1 MSTKAFS
8 IRADSEK
15 IQRLD
20 TLAEQMEQSRND
32 LVNQAINR
40 LLELYTWQAERTRLT
55 MRLRWTTLCQSV
67 GWGVFKIYCQLSR
80 HPVGVWVGGQL
91 VVYRISIS

>member
-20 TLAEQMEQSRND
+20 TLAEQMEQPRNN
-32 LVNQAINR
+32 LVNQAIDR
-40 LLELYTWQAERTRLT
+40 LLKLYTWQAERTCLT
-55 MRLRWTTLCQSV
+55 MRLRWTTLSQSV
-67 GWGVFKIYCQLSR
+67 G
-80 HPVGVWVGGQL
+80 
-91 VVYRISIS
+91 

>member
-1 MSTKAFS
+1 MNATRRQLMSTKAS
-8 IRADSEK
+8 SLHADSEK

-20 TLAEQMEQSRND
+20 TFAEQMEQSRND

-67 GWGVFKIYCQLSR
+67 G
-80 HPVGVWVGGQL
+80 
-91 VVYRISIS
+91 